1 MDILSNFAENL
12 AELMAERNLNAPALA
27 KILKMD
33 RSNVTRYLHGLRL
46 PVFHGFIAI
55 AEFFNVSADV
65 LLGRTD
71 YSSETEFLPVLP
83 FGERLRQVMNETKT
97 TQYRIERD
105 LNISGSSMYNW
116 LFNKTVPTVESL
128 VRLAEYMDVS
138 VDYLLGR
145 VR

>member
-46 PVFHGFIAI
+46 PVFHGFFAI

>member
-33 RSNVTRYLHGLRL
+33 RSNVTRYLQGLRL

-71 YSSETEFLPVLP
+71 YSSEAEFLPVLP

>member
-1 MDILSNFAENL
+1 
-12 AELMAERNLNAPALA
+12 
-27 KILKMD
+27 
-33 RSNVTRYLHGLRL
+33 
-46 PVFHGFIAI
+46 
-55 AEFFNVSADV
+55 
-65 LLGRTD
+65 
-71 YSSETEFLPVLP
+71 
-83 FGERLRQVMNETKT
+83 MNETKT

>member
-12 AELMAERNLNAPALA
+12 AELMTERNLNAPALA

-33 RSNVTRYLHGLRL
+33 RSNVTRYLRGLRL
-46 PVFHGFIAI
+46 PVFHGFVAI
-55 AEFFNVSADV
+55 AEYFNVSADV

-71 YSSETEFLPVLP
+71 YASETEFFPVLP
-83 FGERLRQVMNETKT
+83 FGERLRQVMNETNT
-97 TQYRIERD
+97 TQYRIERN

-128 VRLAEYMDVS
+128 VKLADYMDVS

>member
-33 RSNVTRYLHGLRL
+33 RSNVTRYLQGLRL